1 MNAVSIMTKTAF
13 DNYNSA
19 MKTEPAKPNPTRGLL
34 RIAGKM
40 NGNDYELPP
49 VAAFEYGQSIYVV
62 EDLHVTEL
70 LVIGYSADKVYVRR
84 LNGVRTSVERNDAMW
99 LTEEAANGA
108 LERKR
113 KNLLDANNI
122 NMV

>member
-19 MKTEPAKPNPTRGLL
+19 MNPEPVKPNPTRGLL
-34 RIAGKM
+34 RIAGKQEPTAKT
-40 NGNDYELPP
+40 D
-49 VAAFEYGQSIYVV
+49 FEYGQSIYIV
-62 EDLHVTEL
+62 EDLHVSEL

-84 LNGVRTSVERNDAMW
+84 LNGVRTSVDRNDVMW
-99 LTEEAANGA
+99 LNEEAACSA

-113 KNLLDANNI
+113 KNLLDANNS